1 MAEGLK
7 AMPKFQEETARYSLH
22 IHVVGELLKKF
33 NESCLEEASGL
44 EHTTLTPTLTPTL
57 IATLTPNPNPNP
69 NQVSGLEQD
78 LACGE
83 DAQQKP
89 FKTALADLRALLGRT
104 DLPLSPEDRIRLLMM
119 FVISQVRDR
128 SAHPSPN
135 PNPNPNPNRVGII
148 ARS

>member
-1 MAEGLK
+1 MPYPLLHPRPNPKPDPDPIPNPDPDSDPDPEQVRAMAEGLK

-22 IHVVGELLKKF
+22 IHVVGELLKRF
-33 NESCLEEASGL
+33 NETCLEE
-44 EHTTLTPTLTPTL
+44 
-57 IATLTPNPNPNP
+57 
-69 NQVSGLEQD
+69 VSGLEQD

-119 FVISQVRDR
+119 FVISQVE
-128 SAHPSPN
+128 
-135 PNPNPNPNRVGII
+135 I
-148 ARS
+148 ALHSRA

>member
-1 MAEGLK
+1 M
-7 AMPKFQEETARYSLH
+7 
-22 IHVVGELLKKF
+22 
-33 NESCLEEASGL
+33 
-44 EHTTLTPTLTPTL
+44 
-57 IATLTPNPNPNP
+57 
-69 NQVSGLEQD
+69 SGLEQD

-128 SAHPSPN
+128 SAHPNANPDPN
-135 PNPNPNPNRVGII
+135 PNPDRVGVIVR
-148 ARS
+148 A